1 MEVDILNY
9 SPTSCFVGH
18 LVHLKQCFFFILGIV
33 LFTFIHFNST
43 PAIVTSIVIGIG
55 IVFCGGAVVH
65 NVFIWQRVSTYSTL
79 TTVRRGTVKAEYL

>member
-1 MEVDILNY
+1 MFRG
-9 SPTSCFVGH
+9 TSCTFETMF
-18 LVHLKQCFFFILGIV
+18 FFFILGIV

>member
-1 MEVDILNY
+1 MFRGTPCTFE
-9 SPTSCFVGH
+9 
-18 LVHLKQCFFFILGIV
+18 KCFFFILGIV

-65 NVFIWQRVSTYSTL
+65 NVFIWQRVSTL
-79 TTVRRGTVKAEYL
+79 TTVRRGTVKAEYLQDRVSYMTRNL